1 MQASQRDSKTFHKL
15 IKRQR
20 SNHVTNTDVL
30 YIGNKKY
37 EGDNILK
44 AWTIHFENLGTP
56 KYDEEIFDLE
66 RFRLAKL
73 QNEVISEDHLPKK
86 EIKQT
91 TSKEVKTAIK
101 NLSTGKA
108 SDD

>member
-56 KYDEEIFDLE
+56 KNDVLILSDSVCQSYKM
-66 RFRLAKL
+66 KL
-73 QNEVISEDHLPKK
+73 YLKTISQKRKL
-86 EIKQT
+86 
-91 TSKEVKTAIK
+91 SKRA
-101 NLSTGKA
+101 NL
-108 SDD
+108 